1 MNISVT
7 EEALNQLEHLQRQ
20 TKFTEED
27 FYPGAP
33 TEDIR
38 VACERRVNDFL
49 RDAIHALRN
58 GVEREEL
65 FERARALQRSFN
77 EEDTEEAEKV
87 GDYIGET
94 MCTLGIEDWADHV

>member
-7 EEALNQLEHLQRQ
+7 EEALNQLEHLQQQ

-33 TEDIR
+33 TEEIR

-49 RDAIHALRN
+49 RDAINSLRN

-65 FERARALQRSFN
+65 FARARALQHSFD

-94 MCTLGIEDWADHV
+94 LRTIGIEDWADHI

>member
-1 MNISVT
+1 MNIPVT
-7 EEALNQLEHLQRQ
+7 EESLNRLEHLHQQ
-20 TKFTEED
+20 TKFAEED

-49 RDAIHALRN
+49 RDAINSLRN
-58 GVEREEL
+58 GIEREAL
-65 FERARALQRSFN
+65 FERARALQHTFD

-87 GDYIGET
+87 GDYMGET
-94 MCTLGIEDWADHV
+94 MRTIGIEDWADHV